1 MIRKFREA
9 DLDAVMELWLDSNL
23 QAHPFVPGDYWRN
36 HFEEVRQAL
45 PEAEVY
51 VSENGETAE
60 IEGFIGL
67 SGDYIAGIFVR
78 SQSRSQ
84 GIGKQLLDQAKAVR
98 PSLTLSVYRKNSR
111 AVSFYQR
118 EGFSVLSQET
128 DSGTGETEFVMAW
141 GRAQKGC

>member
-1 MIRKFREA
+1 M
-9 DLDAVMELWLDSNL
+9 
-23 QAHPFVPGDYWRN
+23 
-36 HFEEVRQAL
+36 
-45 PEAEVY
+45 
-51 VSENGETAE
+51 
-60 IEGFIGL
+60 
-67 SGDYIAGIFVR
+67 R

-128 DSGTGETEFVMAW
+128 DSGTGEMELVMAW